1 MAHNYTNT
9 ASKAALDAPLN
20 SSASSFA
27 VSSFTGYPAAPFY
40 ILVDRDTSSAELMEV
55 TGVAG
60 TTLTVVR
67 GAGGTAST
75 SHSSGADV
83 EHVIPAAVP
92 QSVEQ
97 HVEATSNVH
106 GVTGALV
113 GADSTGT
120 LANKTFR
127 GAHTHT
133 YSDTL
138 PDSPAAAFLVNADN
152 SVARDGFAVNN
163 TGANAD
169 RNAFVLRQSGSD
181 RVNIF
186 NDGTIKVTP
195 AGSASRPSI
204 ESTGNIKAEN
214 FESTDDITAAGDI
227 TAIGNV
233 EAAAGNFGNLNV
245 SASMS
250 STGDNTVGTLTAAGL
265 IRGNQ
270 AGTGLTIVNN
280 AEVGSLNVT
289 NGNAVLSGTNA
300 RLQFPASPT
309 SGLAGTATGQV
320 RYRSGAV
327 ETWDGT
333 RWRVPYQSGGTEKG
347 TGAGLTTSTPTI
359 IWVKTV
365 NDSTSP
371 YRVLVSGSA
380 EFNSVPNDGT
390 RWDLVIRLDNATSG
404 TILSTGVGNGFVHAP
419 IAFSDVLNGSHTI
432 YWTAVR
438 TLGGGSMTLT
448 SFNQFYTGAVFGT
461 VD

>member
-27 VSSFTGYPAAPFY
+27 VTSFTGYPAAPFY

-138 PDSPAAAFLVNADN
+138 PDSPTAAFLVNADN

-181 RVNIF
+181 RVNVF

-195 AGSASRPSI
+195 AGSAVRPSI

-227 TAIGNV
+227 TATGNM

-245 SASMS
+245 ASGMS

-270 AGTGLTIVNN
+270 AGTGLTIVNG

-289 NGNAVLSGTNA
+289 NGNAVLSGSNA
-300 RLQFPASPT
+300 RLQFPAT
-309 SGLAGTATGQV
+309 ASGNGTATGQI
-320 RYRSGAV
+320 RYPSGAV
-327 ETWDGT
+327 ESWDGT
-333 RWRVPYQSGGTEKG
+333 AWR
-347 TGAGLTTSTPTI
+347 
-359 IWVKTV
+359 
-365 NDSTSP
+365 
-371 YRVLVSGSA
+371 
-380 EFNSVPNDGT
+380 T
-390 RWDLVIRLDNATSG
+390 RY
-404 TILSTGVGNGFVHAP
+404 P
-419 IAFSDVLNGSHTI
+419 
-432 YWTAVR
+432 
-438 TLGGGSMTLT
+438 
-448 SFNQFYTGAVFGT
+448 
-461 VD
+461 